1 MNLKKSL
8 QTLKKD
14 LSKKETILNAIQQ
27 THPHLIHLSASK
39 LLTYFEV
46 TTLDEL
52 DEYLKH
58 QEESIGTNEKDNYE
72 CNCTDSQ
79 GNTKDLYS
87 SEASAQKEASVL
99 SKQNNLN
106 LSHYPCPYQDG
117 WHLTKG

>member
-1 MNLKKSL
+1 MNLIKSL

-14 LSKKETILNAIQQ
+14 LSKKETILKAIQQ
-27 THPHLIHLSASK
+27 THPHLIHLSASQ

-58 QEESIGTNEKDNYE
+58 EKESIPIDTKNSLV
-72 CNCTDSQ
+72 CHCADSQ
-79 GNTKDLYS
+79 GQPKTLYL
-87 SEASAQKEASVL
+87 SEESAQKEAYVL
-99 SKQNNLN
+99 SKQKNLN